1 MRAPIRPLS
10 FVMALSFATAMMP
23 QASGQSQLATS
34 ALSPA
39 TQERNSFN
47 KGKGGATSM
56 VVGGRTIRHNPRQV
70 RRPHR
75 ESWWNIIG

>member
-1 MRAPIRPLS
+1 MKAPIRLLS

-23 QASGQSQLATS
+23 QASGQSQFATS

-47 KGKGGATSM
+47 KGKGGVPVWWSSVGLFATTL
-56 VVGGRTIRHNPRQV
+56 GR
-70 RRPHR
+70 
-75 ESWWNIIG
+75 